1 MLSPIKSY
9 CLISLIIY
17 IAYRVPEVVV
27 LKKHVLVMS
36 FIGEDGRPAPKIKD
50 AVEHMTVAQV
60 QSAYNQ
66 VVDMM
71 VRI

>member
-1 MLSPIKSY
+1 M
-9 CLISLIIY
+9 SLIIY